1 MSRSSRPAQS
11 LLAAAVVH
19 DVALLIAVFYAPILW
34 GGVAI
39 AEIHSAGTLSASAGQ
54 AFVASFVGIAAVAAI
69 LARWLQGKGPAVLPS
84 AVNLPAVVLLAISA
98 LSTVF
103 SVSRHA
109 SVLELARLTVG
120 VLLFWLV
127 ANRSLLP
134 ATPANLVAASFG
146 CSVIFTPLIAIPG
159 EAGVALKLFAIV
171 ALAATCAIIVAR
183 REDTDPTRWLL
194 VALVLS
200 AAIVVA
206 LYGLREKVEVL
217 HLDDPNPSWQI
228 FSTFFNPNP
237 LGGFLAMVF
246 PLAFSLTLAAAMLWQ
261 WLLWEFCAV
270 LLALAI
276 LPTYSKGAMLAFVV
290 AMGCYGIFM
299 AWQSPT
305 ARRVL
310 RWVLAIVVLGALTLG
325 LATWQAT
332 PVRSRL
338 TSALGA
344 QQASNMFR
352 ILTWKGTVR
361 VAAAHPWIGVGPS
374 GFKYVYPKYAITGY
388 VEAAHQNYLQMFAE
402 LGVVG
407 GVTFL
412 WLLGAVVFTGKRALG
427 AAKDFPGRARAIAC
441 LCTLIAFLVHSFLDY
456 DWYIGAI
463 GVTFWLMAGLLAHQA
478 LNRRV
483 LALPSSEVAS
493 RARRRRARAD
503 TQPAPRQLPEAR
515 DLPWPRS
522 IGGRTA
528 AVLVVALV
536 LSACV
541 WRPAR
546 NALAQQAINRG
557 DDALMSGNARAV
569 ARHYGKAT
577 EHDPDWARAWDRF
590 GVIIGFTGSV
600 PDSAEGEDASQ
611 ELIQQG
617 ERAIKRAIE
626 LEPTNHGPRVSLAR
640 LYEETGRMDEAV
652 QRYREALELFPNYT
666 KTLLRL
672 ADAYRKLGQEEDALR
687 TYRRL
692 AALEDSP
699 ANAYRALADV
709 DIDTNYGFVHYQL
722 GRVAVQDY
730 DENGDRASLETALSE
745 FNAALRVVRDYFIT
759 AEPTDRMFRMLRR
772 PREVR
777 TEDMKK
783 LEAQLRWR
791 LAQVHERL
799 GERERAVE
807 ERSAARV
814 IWPQVAEAVAAE
826 DEGEAK

>member
-1 MSRSSRPAQS
+1 VSRSSRPAQS

-19 DVALLIAVFYAPILW
+19 DVALLVAVFYAPILW

-39 AEIHSAGTLSASAGQ
+39 PEIHSAGTLSASAGQ
-54 AFVASFVGIAAVAAI
+54 TFVTSFVAIAALAA
-69 LARWLQGKGPAVLPS
+69 LVARWLQGRGPAVLPN
-84 AVNLPAVVLLAISA
+84 AVNLPAALLLAISA
-98 LSTVF
+98 LSALF

-109 SVLELARLTVG
+109 SALELARLTVG

-146 CSVIFTPLIAIPG
+146 CSVIFTPLIPIPG

-200 AAIVVA
+200 AAIAVA
-206 LYGLREKVEVL
+206 LYGLREKVEVFRQ
-217 HLDDPNPSWQI
+217 LDNPSWQI

-237 LGGFLAMVF
+237 LGGFLAMIF
-246 PLAFSLTLAAAMLWQ
+246 PLAFSLTLAAAALWQ

-270 LLALAI
+270 LLALTI
-276 LPTYSKGAMLAFVV
+276 LPTYSKGAMLAFIV
-290 AMGCYGIFM
+290 AMACYGILM
-299 AWQSPT
+299 AWQSAA

-310 RWVLAIVVLGALTLG
+310 RWALAIVVLGALTLG
-325 LATWQAT
+325 VATWQAT

-361 VAAAHPWIGVGPS
+361 MAAAHPWIGVGPS
-374 GFKYVYPKYAITGY
+374 GFTYIYPKYAITGY
-388 VEAAHQNYLQMFAE
+388 VQAAHQNYLQMFAE

-412 WLLGAVVFTGKRALG
+412 WLLGAVLFTGKRALR
-427 AAKDFPGRARAIAC
+427 AAQDFPGRALAIAG
-441 LCTLIAFLVHSFLDY
+441 LCTLIAFLVHSFLEY

-463 GVTFWLMAGLLAHQA
+463 GVTFWLMAGLLTHQA
-478 LNRRV
+478 LGRPV
-483 LALPSSEVAS
+483 LALPSSDGKP
-493 RARRRRARAD
+493 RARRRRTRTD
-503 TQPAPRQLPEAR
+503 TQPAPPQLPEAR

-522 IGGRTA
+522 TGGRTA
-528 AVLVVALV
+528 AVLVVSLV
-536 LSACV
+536 LFACA

-546 NALAQQAINRG
+546 NALAQQALNRG
-557 DDALMSGNARAV
+557 DDALMSGGARGV
-569 ARHYGKAT
+569 ARHYEKAT
-577 EHDPDWARAWDRF
+577 EYDPDWARAWERF
-590 GVIIGFTGSV
+590 GLILGFTGSV
-600 PDSAEGEDASQ
+600 PDSAEAEHASQ

-617 ERAIKRAIE
+617 ERAIKHAIE

-652 QRYREALELFPNYT
+652 QRYREALELFPNYS

-672 ADAYRKLGQEEDALR
+672 ADAYRELGQEEDALR

-699 ANAYRALADV
+699 ANAYRALAGV

-722 GRVAVQDY
+722 GRVAVQYY
-730 DENGDRASLETALSE
+730 DESGDRESLETALSE
-745 FNAALRVVRDYFIT
+745 FNAALRVVRDYFTT
-759 AEPTDRMFRMLRR
+759 AEATDKMFRMLHR

-799 GERERAVE
+799 GEMEQAVQ

>member
-1 MSRSSRPAQS
+1 VSRSSRPAQS

-39 AEIHSAGTLSASAGQ
+39 PEIHSAGTLSASAGQ
-54 AFVASFVGIAAVAAI
+54 TFVASFVGIAAVAA
-69 LARWLQGKGPAVLPS
+69 LVARWLQGRGPAVLPN
-84 AVNLPAVVLLAISA
+84 AVNLPAAVLLAISA
-98 LSTVF
+98 LSALF

-109 SVLELARLTVG
+109 SALELARLTVG

-146 CSVIFTPLIAIPG
+146 CSAIFTPLIPMPG
-159 EAGVALKLFAIV
+159 DAGVALKLFAIV

-206 LYGLREKVEVL
+206 LYGLREKVEVFRQ
-217 HLDDPNPSWQI
+217 LDNPSWQI

-237 LGGFLAMVF
+237 LGGFLAMMF
-246 PLAFSLTLAAAMLWQ
+246 PLAFSLTLAAVALWQ

-290 AMGCYGIFM
+290 AMACYGIFM
-299 AWQSPT
+299 AWQSAA

-310 RWVLAIVVLGALTLG
+310 RWALAVVVLGALTLG
-325 LATWQAT
+325 VATWQAT
-332 PVRSRL
+332 AVRSRL

-352 ILTWKGTVR
+352 ILTWQGTVR

-374 GFKYVYPKYAITGY
+374 GFQYIYPKYAIAGY
-388 VEAAHQNYLQMFAE
+388 VGSAHQNYLQMFAE
-402 LGVVG
+402 LGVAG

-412 WLLGAVVFTGKRALG
+412 WLLGAVLFTGNRALR
-427 AAKDFPGRARAIAC
+427 AAKDFPKRALAIAC
-441 LCTLIAFLVHSFLDY
+441 LCTLIAFLVHSFLEY

-463 GVTFWLMAGLLAHQA
+463 GVTFWLVAGVLAHQA
-478 LNRRV
+478 LGRPV
-483 LALPSSEVAS
+483 LALPSSDGKP
-493 RARRRRARAD
+493 RARRRRTRTD
-503 TQPAPRQLPEAR
+503 TQPAPPQFPEAR
-515 DLPWPRS
+515 DLPWPGS
-522 IGGRTA
+522 TGGRTA

-536 LSACV
+536 LSACA

-546 NALAQQAINRG
+546 NALAQQALNRG
-557 DDALMSGNARAV
+557 DDTFMSGSARGV
-569 ARHYGKAT
+569 ARHYEKAT
-577 EHDPDWARAWDRF
+577 EYDPDWARAWERF
-590 GVIIGFTGSV
+590 GLILGFTGSV

-611 ELIQQG
+611 DLIQQG

-652 QRYREALELFPNYT
+652 QRYREALELFPNHT

-672 ADAYRKLGQEEDALR
+672 ADAYRKLGQEEDALH

-699 ANAYRALADV
+699 ANAYRALAGV

-730 DENGDRASLETALSE
+730 DDSGDRASLETALSE
-745 FNAALRVVRDYFIT
+745 FNAALRVVRDYFTT
-759 AEPTDRMFRMLRR
+759 AEPTDKMFRMLHR

-799 GERERAVE
+799 GEREQAVE

-826 DEGEAK
+826 DEGEAE

>member
-19 DVALLIAVFYAPILW
+19 DVALLVAVFYAPILW

-39 AEIHSAGTLSASAGQ
+39 PEIHSAGTLSASAGQ
-54 AFVASFVGIAAVAAI
+54 TFVTSFVAIAALAA
-69 LARWLQGKGPAVLPS
+69 LVARWLQGRGPAVLPN
-84 AVNLPAVVLLAISA
+84 AVNLPAALLLAISA
-98 LSTVF
+98 LSALF

-109 SVLELARLTVG
+109 SALELARLTVG

-146 CSVIFTPLIAIPG
+146 CSVIFTPLIPIPG

-200 AAIVVA
+200 AAIAVA
-206 LYGLREKVEVL
+206 LYGLREKVEVFRQ
-217 HLDDPNPSWQI
+217 LDNPSWQI

-237 LGGFLAMVF
+237 LGGFLAMIF
-246 PLAFSLTLAAAMLWQ
+246 PLAFSLTLAAAALWQ

-270 LLALAI
+270 LLALTI
-276 LPTYSKGAMLAFVV
+276 LPTYSKGAMLAFIV
-290 AMGCYGIFM
+290 AMACYGILM
-299 AWQSPT
+299 AWQSAA

-310 RWVLAIVVLGALTLG
+310 RWALAIVVLGALTLG
-325 LATWQAT
+325 VATWQAT

-361 VAAAHPWIGVGPS
+361 MAAAHPWIGVGPS
-374 GFKYVYPKYAITGY
+374 GFTYIYPKYAITGY
-388 VEAAHQNYLQMFAE
+388 VQAAHQNYLQMFAE

-412 WLLGAVVFTGKRALG
+412 WLLGAVLFTGKRALR
-427 AAKDFPGRARAIAC
+427 AAQDFPGRALAIAG
-441 LCTLIAFLVHSFLDY
+441 LCTLIAFLVHSFLEY

-463 GVTFWLMAGLLAHQA
+463 GVTFWLMAGLLTHQA
-478 LNRRV
+478 LGRPV
-483 LALPSSEVAS
+483 LALPSSDGKP
-493 RARRRRARAD
+493 RARRRRTRTD
-503 TQPAPRQLPEAR
+503 TQPAPPQLPEAR

-522 IGGRTA
+522 TGGRTA
-528 AVLVVALV
+528 AVLVVSLV
-536 LSACV
+536 LFACA

-546 NALAQQAINRG
+546 NALAQQALNRG
-557 DDALMSGNARAV
+557 DDALMSGSARAI
-569 ARHYGKAT
+569 ARHYEKAT
-577 EHDPDWARAWDRF
+577 EYDPDWARAWDRF
-590 GVIIGFTGSV
+590 GLILGFTGTV
-600 PDSAEGEDASQ
+600 PDSAEGEDARQ

-652 QRYREALELFPNYT
+652 QRYREALELFPNYS

-699 ANAYRALADV
+699 ANAYRALAGV

-722 GRVAVQDY
+722 GRVAVQYY
-730 DENGDRASLETALSE
+730 DESGDRESLETALSE
-745 FNAALRVVRDYFIT
+745 FNAALRVVRDYFTT
-759 AEPTDRMFRMLRR
+759 AEATDKMFRMLHR

-799 GERERAVE
+799 GEMEQAVQ